1 MERSGIIERSYLS
14 GAPFNGDGSY
24 WSYSWT
30 ERLSFMKSPVKVVSM
45 APVSH
50 GVFREKWK
58 NFVLTV
64 RDGSGNLY
72 SLGEVSLGEIAPG
85 TVLR

>member
-1 MERSGIIERSYLS
+1 
-14 GAPFNGDGSY
+14 
-24 WSYSWT
+24 
-30 ERLSFMKSPVKVVSM
+30 MKPPVKVVSM

-72 SLGEVSLGEIAPG
+72 SLGEVALEQMSPG